1 MSWNK
6 ISWIEWMNKWMNE
19 WMKEWVALIEWNEKT
34 WHETKWNEHEHEMTW
49 TLT

>member
-1 MSWNK
+1 MTCHEIKLVESNE
-6 ISWIEWMNKWMNE
+6 WINE

>member
-1 MSWNK
+1 MTCHEIKLVES
-6 ISWIEWMNKWMNE
+6 NE